1 MISKIIRILI
11 GLLGAA
17 LGTAIYIALVG
28 ILPGV
33 FSGINDYKYIITIGV
48 ALVFGIIFYAI
59 APLML
64 SKVKEGVKL
73 LDKEISKYPT
83 IKKDLAIIIDK
94 DITSKEAADVL
105 KRAAGKL
112 LTEIEVFD
120 VYTGKGIEENKKSI
134 AYSLSFGAK
143 DRTLTDEEI
152 NAVLE
157 KIIEAAKTKLN
168 AELRG

>member
-1 MISKIIRILI
+1 
-11 GLLGAA
+11 
-17 LGTAIYIALVG
+17 
-28 ILPGV
+28 
-33 FSGINDYKYIITIGV
+33 
-48 ALVFGIIFYAI
+48 
-59 APLML
+59 ML

-94 DITSKEAADVL
+94 DTTSKEAADVL

-168 AELRG
+168 AELRS